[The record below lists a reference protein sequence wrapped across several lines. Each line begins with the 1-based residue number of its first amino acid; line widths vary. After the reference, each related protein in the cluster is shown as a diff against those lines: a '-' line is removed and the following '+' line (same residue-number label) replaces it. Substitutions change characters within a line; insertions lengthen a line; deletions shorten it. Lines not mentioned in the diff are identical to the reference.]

1 MSRITRLDLDPRT
14 RIILVFNASLMAL
27 VLDNWASLLA
37 LCALCL
43 LPFLTNAQWTRRAL
57 GLSALVVW
65 STVVSQS
72 LFYSAEPRVALAHL
86 GPLTVWREGVTY
98 GLVQS
103 MRMVAVGLAGVA
115 LAIRTPPDR
124 LFAGLLRLRLPFGLA
139 LMAGSAFRFLPELAQ
154 AWTVVRQA
162 RSRRGR
168 PAHRR
173 TPWAWLTLEV
183 SLLRPLVARAIR
195 RAWCLGESLDSRG
208 FDPVA
213 PRAVRNPLA
222 FAAFE
227 PPLIAMVF
235 GLTFCALGMRLM
247 YLLYT
252 WDSVYI
258 PALRPVYAF
267 VRGWL

>member
-1 MSRITRLDLDPRT
+1 MSPSALNLDPRT

-27 VLDNWASLLA
+27 VLDHWASLLA
-37 LCALCL
+37 LTLMCFI
-43 LPFLTNAQWTRRAL
+43 PFLSRARWTRRAL
-57 GLSALVVW
+57 GLSVLVIW

-72 LFYSAEPRVALAHL
+72 LFYNAEPRVALGHL
-86 GPLTVWREGVTY
+86 GPLTVWREGVIH

-154 AWTVVRQA
+154 SWAVVRQA

-173 TPWAWLTLEV
+173 NPWAWLTLEV
-183 SLLRPLVARAIR
+183 GLLRPLVARAIR

-213 PRAVRNPLA
+213 PRAVRRPLV
-222 FAAFE
+222 FGRFE
-227 PPLIAMVF
+227 PILIAAVF
-235 GLTFCALGMRLM
+235 TVTLSAMSMRVL

-252 WDSVYI
+252 WDSVYV

-267 VRGWL
+267 VRAWL

>member
-1 MSRITRLDLDPRT
+1 MSRVTQLDLDPRT

-27 VLDNWASLLA
+27 VLDHWGSLLVLA
-37 LCALCL
+37 SVCFI
-43 LPFLTNAQWTRRAL
+43 PFLAKARWTRRAL
-57 GLSALVVW
+57 GLSALVIW

-72 LFYSAEPRVALAHL
+72 LFYSAEPRVALVHI
-86 GPLTVWREGVTY
+86 GPLTVWREGVVY

-103 MRMVAVGLAGVA
+103 MRMVAVGLAGIA

-139 LMAGSAFRFLPELAQ
+139 LMAGAAFRFLPELA
-154 AWTVVRQA
+154 ASWTVVRQA
-162 RSRRGR
+162 RARRGR
-168 PAHRR
+168 PAHHRN
-173 TPWAWLTLEV
+173 PWAWLRLEV

-213 PRAVRNPLA
+213 PRAVRNPLT
-222 FAAFE
+222 FARFE
-227 PPLIAMVF
+227 PALIAMATAVTLSA
-235 GLTFCALGMRLM
+235 LTMRVLYLM
-247 YLLYT
+247 YT
-252 WDSVYI
+252 WDSVYV

-267 VRGWL
+267 VRAWL